1 MRSLFALAL
10 IATTSLTTL
19 PARAEQVVFRCF
31 FDWVCDP
38 NTKCDHAGEDIRF
51 RVDLETNSVERIG
64 GNRLSEFNLLLGD
77 RAITVLERPV
87 SGGTVTTTLM
97 LDGGDA
103 VHSENLISGRELAAR
118 QYLGECTAF

>member
-1 MRSLFALAL
+1 MRRL
-10 IATTSLTTL
+10 IALTLVAATSLTAL
-19 PARAEQVVFRCF
+19 PAQAEQVVFRCY

-64 GNRLSEFNLLLGD
+64 GNTLSQFELLLGD
-77 RAITVLERPV
+77 RAITVLERPI
-87 SGGTVTTTLM
+87 SGGTATTTLM

-103 VHSENLISGRELAAR
+103 VHSENLITGRDLTAR